1 MPALTSIRLAAI
13 LAAATCAWPAAAQP
27 VSEHQ
32 GQIVRIYPDPGDFV
46 VELNVAGRCG
56 SRFFHTRRSNV
67 NFREMVG
74 AAFTAFATA
83 RPMGFYVT
91 SCMGDRNIASHGY
104 IVR

>member
-1 MPALTSIRLAAI
+1 MPALRPVRLAAI
-13 LAAATCAWPAAAQP
+13 LAAATCAWPAAAQTT
-27 VSEHQ
+27 EHV

-74 AAFTAFATA
+74 AAYTAFATA
-83 RPMGFYVT
+83 RPMGFFVT
-91 SCMGDRNIASHGY
+91 GCAGDRNIASHGF
-104 IVR
+104 IIR